1 MTTQFSFWF
10 FETFIF
16 FSFAR
21 NRDQIA
27 DKDQI
32 FDKYFFLLLFNL
44 GWMFDLIK

>member
-1 MTTQFSFWF
+1 MKTQKISFWF

-16 FSFAR
+16 FSFAC

-32 FDKYFFLLLFNL
+32 FDNFFFRFIL
-44 GWMFDLIK
+44 GWMLI